1 MARKGKRSTKGKIKF
16 FFFYK
21 MLIYLMPAELILLG
35 GTRDHYSTNLEPKVD
50 DSQGNQLWFILN
62 DDFAMV
68 EIL

>member
-1 MARKGKRSTKGKIKF
+1 
-16 FFFYK
+16 
-21 MLIYLMPAELILLG
+21 MPAELILLG